1 METAVLHKNQLIE
14 RCLQGDATAQFELY
28 KKYYKVMFNTALR
41 ILNDRFEAEDVM
53 QDAFL
58 AAFTKLTSYS
68 GAVSFGAWL
77 KRIVINKSLTAL
89 KKNSRFETVS
99 IEVIKQPEREIE
111 PSDYKGLQAA
121 TVLSALKQLKQ
132 NYKIALT
139 LHLIE
144 GYDYEEIAQI
154 MDISYENSRTTVSRA
169 KNKLRTLLS

>member
-1 METAVLHKNQLIE
+1 LETAVLHKNPLLE
-14 RCLQGDATAQFELY
+14 RCLQGDANAQFELY
-28 KKYYKVMFNTALR
+28 KKYYKAMFNTALR

-68 GAVSFGAWL
+68 GTVSFGAWL

-89 KKNSRFETVS
+89 KKNSRFETVP
-99 IEVIKQPEREIE
+99 IEVVKQPDSE
-111 PSDYKGLQAA
+111 PDTCDYQGLQAA
-121 TVLSALKQLKQ
+121 TVLTTLQQLKP

-144 GYDYEEIAQI
+144 GYDYEEVAQI
-154 MDISYENSRTTVSRA
+154 MDISYENSRTVISRA

>member
-1 METAVLHKNQLIE
+1 M
-14 RCLQGDATAQFELY
+14 QGDATAQFDLY
-28 KKYYKVMFNTALR
+28 KKYYKAMFNTALR

-68 GAVSFGAWL
+68 GTVSFGAWL

-89 KKNSRFETVS
+89 KKNSRFETVP
-99 IEVIKQPEREIE
+99 IEVVKQPDDDPE
-111 PSDYKGLQAA
+111 PSDYKNLKPA
-121 TVLSALKQLKQ
+121 TVLATLNQLKP

-139 LHLIE
+139 LHLVE

-154 MDISYENSRTTVSRA
+154 MDVSYENSRTIISRA